1 MTQLVI
7 KALVSGVLVAVASEA
22 GKRSSLLGA
31 ILISL
36 PLTSILALAWLYS
49 DTHDATKVS
58 DMSWSILWIVLPS
71 VVFFV
76 ALPLMIRAGCGVPI
90 AIVGAAAVTALAYWG
105 WTLLLRRF
113 GVDL

>member
-49 DTHDATKVS
+49 DTRDATKVS

-71 VVFFV
+71 IVFFI
-76 ALPLMIRAGCGVPI
+76 ALPLLIRAGWDVPL
-90 AIVGAAAVTALAYWG
+90 AIVGAAALTARAYWG
-105 WTLLLRRF
+105 WTVILRRF

>member
-7 KALVSGVLVAVASEA
+7 KALVSGVLVVVASEV

-49 DTHDATKVS
+49 DTRDATKVS
-58 DMSWSILWIVLPS
+58 DMSWAILWIVLPS
-71 VVFFV
+71 IVFFV
-76 ALPLMIRAGCGVPI
+76 ALPLLIRAGWSVPI
-90 AIVGAAAVTALAYWG
+90 AIVGAAALTALGYWG
-105 WTLLLRRF
+105 WAALLRRF

>member
-1 MTQLVI
+1 VTQLVI
-7 KALVSGVLVAVASEA
+7 KALVSGVLVALASEA

-49 DTHDATKVS
+49 DTRDASKVS
-58 DMSWSILWIVLPS
+58 DLSWSILWIVLPS
-71 VVFFV
+71 IVFFI
-76 ALPLMIRAGCGVPI
+76 ALPLLIRAGWGVPL
-90 AIVGAAAVTALAYWG
+90 AIIAAAGVTAAAYWV

>member
-7 KALVSGVLVAVASEA
+7 KALVSGVLVALASEA

-36 PLTSILALAWLYS
+36 PLTSILALTWLFA

-71 VVFFV
+71 IIFFI
-76 ALPLMIRAGCGVPI
+76 ALPLLIRAGWSVPV
-90 AIVGAAAVTALAYWG
+90 AIGAATAVTALAYWG
-105 WTLLLRRF
+105 WTVILRHF